1 MPPQNTRNLAP
12 SRAQVHG
19 NGSTPPTAPGHRAVS
34 HGSRPLASGRATGR
48 VRWMVTALGLLGL
61 LSLGSACK
69 VTEADIDTWK
79 RTVKG
84 PGKMVA
90 VLLAD
95 KYSIDL
101 RTRAAVAMVEMERQD
116 VDGVAELQRA
126 LQQLDGDVRNRVI
139 EGVAEPLIELM
150 NTPEEG
156 AEKGGAASPGQVRA
170 KDAAFL
176 LISLASPEPRQKL
189 TEAVVGWYVEDFN
202 GRNLTGNYSAEQVVR
217 ALGAPAA
224 TQLVEALNTKLP
236 QQTVVKLAELI
247 GQLGS
252 SQTRKKAAAKLIAME
267 TEMRGDGFKA
277 WLVGKINEQL
287 AAGGKKLD
295 AAKVEKMAELNR
307 GNFIDG
313 GVIPAMKYLA
323 DQPAMA
329 TRLIQIASDKKG
341 TTVRRTRA
349 LQALEGKAK
358 PAHLDPLLA
367 VALDADNPATV
378 RDYAFDRVGDIR
390 SAKAIPALWPL
401 VQDASQGRLRWRAG
415 ELVLA
420 IGGGGVLSEFLAK
433 LPSSKGVT
441 YEPEELEGY
450 ATRMGQM
457 SPQPRDIAGAQLG
470 SPNWWHQVIGLK
482 YFERKGT
489 EADAARMKRLAG
501 SRTATAGKKWGEA
514 KTIGKVAE
522 QAIAGLRDRLKQTA
536 AAGQKG
542 GAS

>member
-1 MPPQNTRNLAP
+1 MSPQKTGNPAISLSTRN
-12 SRAQVHG
+12 
-19 NGSTPPTAPGHRAVS
+19 
-34 HGSRPLASGRATGR
+34 
-48 VRWMVTALGLLGL
+48 RWAAAALGVMGL
-61 LSLGSACK
+61 LSLTSGCK
-69 VTEADIDTWK
+69 VTDEDIDTWK

-95 KYSIDL
+95 KYELDL
-101 RTRAAVAMVEMERQD
+101 RTHAAVAMVEMERQD

-126 LQQLDGDVRNRVI
+126 LQQLDGDVRDQVI
-139 EGVAEPLIELM
+139 EGVTGPLIELM
-150 NTPEEG
+150 NTSDEETKESG
-156 AEKGGAASPGQVRA
+156 ASASAAQVRA

-176 LISLASPEPRQKL
+176 LISLANPDSRQKL

-202 GRNLTGNYSAEQVVR
+202 GRNLTGNFSAEQVVR

-224 TQLVEALNTKLP
+224 TQLVEALNSKLP

-247 GQLGS
+247 GQLGRPE
-252 SQTRKKAAAKLIAME
+252 TRKKAGAKLVAME
-267 TEMRGDGFKA
+267 AEMQGDGFKA
-277 WLVGKINEQL
+277 WLTGKINEQL
-287 AAGGKKLD
+287 AAAGKKLD
-295 AAKVEKMAELNR
+295 PAKVAKMAELNR

-323 DQPAMA
+323 DQGAVA
-329 TRLIQIASDKKG
+329 GRLIQIAADGQGS
-341 TTVRRTRA
+341 TVRRTRA

-358 PAHLDPLLA
+358 PEHLDRLLA
-367 VALDADNPATV
+367 VALDAKNPATV

-390 SAKAIPALWPL
+390 SPKAIPSLWPL

-420 IGGGGVLSEFLAK
+420 IGGAGVLSEFLAK
-433 LPSSKGVT
+433 LPASKDVT

-457 SPQPRDIAGAQLG
+457 SPQPRDIAGAQLR

-482 YFERKGT
+482 YFERKGSG
-489 EADAARMKRLAG
+489 ADTAKMQRLSG
-501 SRTATAGKKWGEA
+501 SKTATAGKKWGEA
-514 KTIGKVAE
+514 KTVGKVAE